1 MNCRP
6 ALLLVIAIVMP
17 AAARAQMT
25 SAPGVVIEE
34 AAVRIDPTA
43 RVPLT
48 TLSRGTDVTVLSVQ
62 ESWVQIAFEDL
73 RYGRRVGYIP
83 RSQIKIAGTGAAPTV
98 RETSRNTSEPARALP
113 GAAPAARPPV
123 RSVAA
128 EFPSATPSPDTPTEL
143 RPATR
148 AVIPIGDAFSSA
160 VVPPTRG
167 VRPPVSPKRGMQ
179 VTLMIP
185 RALLKAD
192 EDGGSRTVPA
202 VGADI
207 VGAGR
212 GAAVNGVTEWGR
224 AGLPSMLAGTIKKIS
239 RKGDYTALELQTTSP
254 RGSDMLVTLRF
265 ADSVSDPE
273 GTLGQLVVEGGP
285 DTPAAMTY
293 RKEAHAA
300 VADAIFVGDLGSLP
314 QERKLAIL
322 ATLQGAAGAPDV
334 HLRDGRVY
342 ASFDLG
348 VDARVFDE
356 RSADEAN
363 ILAYVLNG
371 TLLPDVRKMA
381 QALASVQELHGM
393 RVVYRIPHQPAPRAA
408 VKDYQL
414 ELIADM
420 KQAVA
425 LAGGEVTN
433 AAFVDGATLLVD
445 GQAVRVD
452 LGH

>member
-1 MNCRP
+1 M
-6 ALLLVIAIVMP
+6 
-17 AAARAQMT
+17 
-25 SAPGVVIEE
+25 
-34 AAVRIDPTA
+34 
-43 RVPLT
+43 
-48 TLSRGTDVTVLSVQ
+48 
-62 ESWVQIAFEDL
+62 
-73 RYGRRVGYIP
+73 
-83 RSQIKIAGTGAAPTV
+83 
-98 RETSRNTSEPARALP
+98 
-113 GAAPAARPPV
+113 
-123 RSVAA
+123 
-128 EFPSATPSPDTPTEL
+128 
-143 RPATR
+143 
-148 AVIPIGDAFSSA
+148 
-160 VVPPTRG
+160 
-167 VRPPVSPKRGMQ
+167 
-179 VTLMIP
+179 TLMIP

-334 HLRDGRVY
+334 YLRDGRVY

-356 RSADEAN
+356 RSADETN

-371 TLLPDVRKMA
+371 TVLPDVRKMA